1 MHVVVILLNHA
12 KEFRRKVFYR
22 VKNGSPSAWKREVRQ
37 ESLAACICCC
47 LLNTGKEIITAKFLH
62 NLAKRKDFKK

>member
-12 KEFRRKVFYR
+12 KEFRRKLFYR

-37 ESLAACICCC
+37 ESLAACCC
-47 LLNTGKEIITAKFLH
+47 LLNTGKEIITAIVLH